1 MPTNLLPGTQIFSFI
16 SVGNFLAPL
25 LGGVLYSKIGN
36 AGVFGLGL
44 AVLAVDLFM
53 RILVIEKKVA
63 KRYDSSYKDPQ
74 HIGDLDVTATHND
87 NTDNDDEVAQQP
99 QSSTDEE
106 QPLLGTRKDETQNFK
121 LSKDQPAIAR
131 KITILPLLTDPRL
144 LTAFLVA
151 LVQALLLGNFDATV
165 PTTAQELF
173 GLDSLKAGLLFI
185 PLGAFDLVI
194 GPLAGWFV
202 DRYGTKPAA
211 ILGYSFLV
219 PLLVLLRVPHEG
231 GTDQIILYGA
241 LLALCGIG
249 LAVIGA
255 PSVVEAGAVVQKYYE
270 ANPDFFGEQGPY
282 AQLYGLNSMVFSLG
296 LAIGPALAGELKQQL
311 GYGNMNIV
319 LAAIS
324 FATAVLCFVWL
335 GGKPRMLTT
344 RKWHQR

>member
-1 MPTNLLPGTQIFSFI
+1 M
-16 SVGNFLAPL
+16 
-25 LGGVLYSKIGN
+25 LYSKTGT

-44 AVLAVDLFM
+44 AVLAVDFLM

-63 KRYDSSYKDPQ
+63 KRYACSDEDPQ
-74 HIGDLDVTATHND
+74 HIGDLDVTAND
-87 NTDNDDEVAQQP
+87 NNNGTNDEVNQEQP
-99 QSSTDEE
+99 QQGADEE
-106 QPLLGTRKDETQNFK
+106 QPLLGKKKDETENFK
-121 LSKDQPAIAR
+121 LSANQPAIAR
-131 KITILPLLTDPRL
+131 KITILPILTDSRL

-165 PTTAQELF
+165 PTTAQDLF
-173 GLDSLKAGLLFI
+173 GLDSLNAGLLFI
-185 PLGAFDLVI
+185 PLGAFDLVV

-211 ILGYSFLV
+211 VLGYSFLV
-219 PLLVLLRVPHEG
+219 PVLVLLRVPHAG
-231 GTDQIILYGA
+231 DGATDQIILYGA

-255 PSVVEAGAVVQKYYE
+255 PSVVEAGYVVQRYYE

-296 LAIGPALAGELKQQL
+296 LALGPALAGELKQRL

-324 FATAVLCFVWL
+324 FATAVICFVWL
-335 GGKPRMLTT
+335 GGRPRMLT
-344 RKWHQR
+344 RKRHY